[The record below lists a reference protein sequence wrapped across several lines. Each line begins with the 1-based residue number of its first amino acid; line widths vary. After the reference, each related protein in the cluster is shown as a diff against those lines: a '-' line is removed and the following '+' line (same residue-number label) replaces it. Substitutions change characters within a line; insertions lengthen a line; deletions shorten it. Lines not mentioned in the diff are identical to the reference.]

1 MFYDANA
8 WPPAPGG
15 PPPRPEPPR
24 LTPVQE
30 RRLARLIA
38 FFLLLMFVGP
48 LAGSSVIVAIVSLL
62 GS

>member
-8 WPPAPGG
+8 WPPPPGG

-38 FFLLLMFVGP
+38 FLLLLTFVGP
-48 LAGSSVIVAIVSLL
+48 LAGSSVIVAIVALFRS
-62 GS
+62 